1 MSRQTERGCKDEKCR
16 TTRLKK
22 KKTKKNSDLADLLAF
37 ESVSQLG
44 HCSTKTKNITT
55 KHAPLKRNEVE
66 IGLLEEH

>member
-1 MSRQTERGCKDEKCR
+1 MSRQTERGCIDEKCR
-16 TTRLKK
+16 TTRLTKK
-22 KKTKKNSDLADLLAF
+22 KQKNSDLAGAF